1 VEQEAIMAQRA
12 KKGPH
17 KRRRRKFCIIAFWQH
32 CDLCGTHTTTYP
44 NRRTALR
51 AVPIIGG
58 DPSLVCINKYGGV
71 HLAVA

>member
-1 VEQEAIMAQRA
+1 MAQRV